1 VQHVRG
7 DFSSY
12 LLNSVNRIL
21 LYKIKFELSVP
32 LSIILQVL
40 TQIQIKLGYSDG
52 TMHNINGGN
61 KVYKI

>member
-1 VQHVRG
+1 
-7 DFSSY
+7 